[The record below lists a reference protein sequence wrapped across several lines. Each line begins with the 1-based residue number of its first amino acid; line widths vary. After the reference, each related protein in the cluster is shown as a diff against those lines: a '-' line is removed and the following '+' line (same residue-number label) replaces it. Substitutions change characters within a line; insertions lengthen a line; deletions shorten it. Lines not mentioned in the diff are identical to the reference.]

1 MVFFYH
7 LRRFDDCLGNNI
19 NNATKHTII
28 LLLQIRRFFMKKQTN
43 KHLKAI
49 DNFPTLTSQ
58 ELEHIEGGANWFL
71 TLIDK
76 LKANKN
82 ILP

>member
-1 MVFFYH
+1 
-7 LRRFDDCLGNNI
+7 
-19 NNATKHTII
+19 
-28 LLLQIRRFFMKKQTN
+28 MKKQTN

-76 LKANKN
+76 LKASKN